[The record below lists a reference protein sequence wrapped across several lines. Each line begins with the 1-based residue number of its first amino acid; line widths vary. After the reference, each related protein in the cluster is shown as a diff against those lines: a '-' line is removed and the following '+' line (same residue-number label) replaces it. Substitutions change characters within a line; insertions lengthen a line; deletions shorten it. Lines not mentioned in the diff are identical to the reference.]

1 MESKHVRLSRTRLV
15 YGCLAG
21 VIAVSQATLARC
33 DESPA
38 DLLGIMYWTY
48 RDEGVYRAARDGSDP
63 KLLVAAKDVD
73 GLAVDSAR
81 QTMYWT
87 ISGAGP
93 NKVQK
98 SKLDGTQVQ
107 DVLTDL
113 TATGDLLLDADAGK
127 LYVTL
132 MDEGKIIEVNT
143 DGSQRRDF
151 VTGLSAPDE
160 LALDAEH
167 RTLYVTCSGNSTIQR
182 LKLDDPVPQTIMT
195 TQGIFFGLAL
205 DMARGQL
212 YCIQPSRGILYR
224 ADLDGSDAK
233 PVISGLNDP
242 DGLAL
247 DSENNKLYWTERGK
261 ISQANLDGSNIEVL
275 LTGKVAQYGSVVVL
289 PPKE

>member
-1 MESKHVRLSRTRLV
+1 MERTHNRPNPNTLFC
-15 YGCLAG
+15 GCLAW
-21 VIAVSQATLARC
+21 VIAFSQSTLVRC
-33 DESPA
+33 DESQA
-38 DLLGIMYWTY
+38 DLLGTMYWTY

-63 KLLVAAKDVD
+63 KLLVAAKDAD

-81 QTMYWT
+81 ETMYWT

-98 SKLDGTQVQ
+98 SKLDGTEVN

-113 TATGDLLLDADAGK
+113 TATGDLLLDADAGR

-132 MDEGKIIEVNT
+132 MNEGKIIEVRT

-151 VTGLSAPDE
+151 VIGLSAPDE
-160 LALDAEH
+160 LALDVKRH
-167 RTLYVTCSGNSTIQR
+167 TLYVTCSGNGTIQR

-205 DMARGQL
+205 DTDRDQL
-212 YCIQPSRGILYR
+212 FCVQASRGVIYR
-224 ADLDGSDAK
+224 AGLDGSEAK
-233 PVISGLNDP
+233 PIVSGLSAP

-247 DSENNKLYWTERGK
+247 DSENNKLYWMERGK
-261 ISQANLDGSNIEVL
+261 ISQANLDGSNVEVL